1 MGWRFQKRIRLLPGV
16 TLNLSRKG
24 VSTSIGTRGARVTLG
39 HGKRRTTVG
48 IPGSGIS
55 HTSVASTTSGRRAR
69 PAAQPQGVRWRK
81 VVFVALAIC
90 VAFFFVLLQQAWAVN
105 KCTGPD
111 GKVAFQDAPCAG
123 KGERLEVRPASGHAA
138 AAAAAPSAPAA
149 AQPLA
154 AQPAAAPVPAP
165 APMPS
170 AAQSPLA
177 SEAGMCL
184 EWYRPRLRDPAGAYY
199 TEPSKQGRVLSITV
213 HATNGYGGYVTKRAA
228 CEIHNGKLNLAWTK
242 THAER
247 GDW

>member
-1 MGWRFQKRIRLLPGV
+1 M
-16 TLNLSRKG
+16 S
-24 VSTSIGTRGARVTLG
+24 
-39 HGKRRTTVG
+39 
-48 IPGSGIS
+48 
-55 HTSVASTTSGRRAR
+55 
-69 PAAQPQGVRWRK
+69 
-81 VVFVALAIC
+81 
-90 VAFFFVLLQQAWAVN
+90 
-105 KCTGPD
+105 
-111 GKVAFQDAPCAG
+111 
-123 KGERLEVRPASGHAA
+123 
-138 AAAAAPSAPAA
+138 
-149 AQPLA
+149 
-154 AQPAAAPVPAP
+154 
-165 APMPS
+165 S

>member
-1 MGWRFQKRIRLLPGV
+1 MNPLSTLHPARMARLS
-16 TLNLSRKG
+16 TLTAALLASACG
-24 VSTSIGTRGARVTLG
+24 
-39 HGKRRTTVG
+39 
-48 IPGSGIS
+48 GSD
-55 HTSVASTTSGRRAR
+55 TNTA
-69 PAAQPQGVRWRK
+69 
-81 VVFVALAIC
+81 
-90 VAFFFVLLQQAWAVN
+90 
-105 KCTGPD
+105 
-111 GKVAFQDAPCAG
+111 
-123 KGERLEVRPASGHAA
+123 E
-138 AAAAAPSAPAA
+138 APA
-149 AQPLA
+149 
-154 AQPAAAPVPAP
+154 PAP

-228 CEIHNGKLNLAWTK
+228 CEIHNGKLNPAWTK